1 MLFALAVLLFFSPT
15 SALWPQ
21 PTEVHPGG
29 QPSLLLDAEFAFSI
43 SSGARAGGEGS
54 PLLLRA
60 TERYLRILKL
70 ARGAWSTHPSL
81 VSCQPAV
88 ETLSPTTSE
97 VWWWESM
104 RQR

>member
-88 ETLSPTTSE
+88 ETLSPTSE